1 MRHEL
6 SGPRAPAAVRPREEC
21 GVFGIFGHP
30 QAARLTYYGLYALQH
45 RGQESA
51 GIVAGDGLCLKLHK
65 GMGLVS
71 DVFNEAVIED
81 LPGDRAIGHV
91 RYSTTGTTLLAN
103 AQPILVRCKGSSVGL
118 CHNGNLVNAYHL
130 RRTLENAGSIFQTTL
145 DTEVIAHL
153 YARSSGGREEDALA
167 EALRQVAGGY
177 ALLFLFKDR
186 LIGVRDPNGIRPLS
200 VGRLDGCYVL
210 ASETCAFDAVG
221 ADMVRDVAP
230 GEMVVIDDNGL
241 SSFQALRPGKP
252 ALCIFEYIYFAR
264 PDSDLAG
271 LNIHSV
277 RKNLGRLL
285 ARHYPVEADIVT
297 GVPDSSISAATGY
310 AEEADKPYE
319 MGLVKNRYVGRT
331 FIQPAQ
337 KTRDLAV
344 KLKLNPLKKVV
355 SGKRVV
361 LVDDSIVRGTTSGR
375 IVRLLRDAGAR
386 EVHLRISSP
395 PYRFPCYFGIDTS
408 SKSELVAATKSVNE
422 IERMVGAD
430 SLSYLTLEELIEGV
444 SGCAACVQGDSEP
457 HCAACFTGRYPVDV
471 QTACGKFALEEPV
484 SRAAGG
490 GGS

>member
-1 MRHEL
+1 M
-6 SGPRAPAAVRPREEC
+6 
-21 GVFGIFGHP
+21 FGHP
-30 QAARLTYYGLYALQH
+30 EAARLTYYGLYALQH

-51 GIVAGDGLCLKLHK
+51 GIVAGDGCSLHLHK

-71 DVFNEAVIED
+71 GVFNEGVVAE

-103 AQPILVRCKGSSVGL
+103 AQPILVRCRGSSVAL
-118 CHNGNLVNAYHL
+118 CHNGNLVNAFQL
-130 RRTLENAGSIFQTTL
+130 RQLLEREGSIFQTTL

-153 YARSSGGREEDALA
+153 YARSTADREEDAVN
-167 EALRQVAGGY
+167 EALNQVTGGY
-177 ALLFLFKDR
+177 ALLFLFRDR

-200 VGRLDGCYVL
+200 IGRLNGCYVL
-210 ASETCAFDAVG
+210 ASESCAFDAVG
-221 ADMVRDVAP
+221 AEMVRDVEP
-230 GEMVVIDDNGL
+230 GEMVVVDEGGL
-241 SSFQALRPGKP
+241 RSCQALPQGRP

-277 RKNLGRLL
+277 RKDLGRIL
-285 ARHYPVEADIVT
+285 ARNYPADADLVT

-310 AEEADKPYE
+310 AEEAGISYE
-319 MGLVKNRYVGRT
+319 MGLVKNRYIGRT

-337 KTRDLAV
+337 KTRDLGV

-408 SKSELVAATKSVNE
+408 SKSELVAATKSVKE

-430 SLSYLTLEELIEGV
+430 SLRYLTLEELLEGV
-444 SGCAACVQGDSEP
+444 CGRAVRTSRRGATCDDAAP

-471 QTACGKFALEEPV
+471 ECASGKFALEEPV
-484 SRAAGG
+484 PRAVGG
-490 GGS
+490 GGAR